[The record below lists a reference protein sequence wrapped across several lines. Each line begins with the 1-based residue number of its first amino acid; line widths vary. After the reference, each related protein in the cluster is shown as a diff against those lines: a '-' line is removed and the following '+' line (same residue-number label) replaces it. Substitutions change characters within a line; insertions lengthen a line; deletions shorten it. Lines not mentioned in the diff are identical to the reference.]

1 MHHVSPAPAL
11 TMMATQS
18 VPPAPYQDTPQ
29 MTATAQQPAKAQPV
43 HVAAP
48 AGGSAPVPGAA
59 TDPQTQL
66 EADKRAVYR
75 HPLFPLLTLLFEKC
89 EQATQGSECITSA
102 SFDVDIEN
110 FVHQQEQEHK
120 PFFSDDPELD
130 NLMVK
135 AIQVL
140 RIHLLE
146 LEKVNELCKDFCN
159 RYITCLKTKMHSD
172 NLLRND
178 LGGPYSPSQAS
189 LNLHPQEMLQSS
201 PAALPAASN
210 PPPGIVVPAAALPP
224 GNLAMSAGSSPSVP
238 GIFWETEKSKN
249 GGVSGSGS
257 PPPAPFPAGGALYQP
272 VTMVTSQGQVL
283 AQAIAPGALQ
293 IPNAQQVNLDLT
305 SLLDG
310 EDKKSKNKR
319 GVLPK
324 HATNIMRSWLF
335 QHLMHPY
342 PTEDEKRQI
351 AAQTNLTLLQVNN
364 WFINARRRILQPM
377 LDASNPDPAP
387 KAKKIKS
394 QHRPT
399 QRFWP
404 NSIAAGVLQQ
414 QGGNSG
420 TNPDGS
426 LGMDN
431 LQPLSSATATMAMQ
445 QAMLAAHDDS
455 LDGTEED
462 DEEEEEEDEMEEDEE
477 EEEELEEEP
486 GGALG
491 LDHSDSLE

>member
-11 TMMATQS
+11 TMMATQT
-18 VPPAPYQDTPQ
+18 VPPPPYQDTPQ
-29 MTATAQQPAKAQPV
+29 MTATAQQPSKAQPV
-43 HVAAP
+43 HLTTPAA
-48 AGGSAPVPGAA
+48 AANAPVSAA
-59 TDPQTQL
+59 AGDPQAQL

-178 LGGPYSPSQAS
+178 LGGPYSPNPSS
-189 LNLHPQEMLQSS
+189 ISLHPQEMLQSS
-201 PAALPAASN
+201 PAALPPASN

-224 GNLAMSAGSSPSVP
+224 GNLAMSAGS
-238 GIFWETEKSKN
+238 
-249 GGVSGSGS
+249 GS
-257 PPPAPFPAGGALYQP
+257 PAVPGGALYQP

-293 IPNAQQVNLDLT
+293 IPNAQVNLDLT

-420 TNPDGS
+420 TNPDDKEKMKGEQVMKMKRS
-426 LGMDN
+426 KEDEEK
-431 LQPLSSATATMAMQ
+431 

-455 LDGTEED
+455 LDGTEEEEE
-462 DEEEEEEDEMEEDEE
+462 DEEDEDEMEEEEE

-486 GGALG
+486 GGLPAAPGTDLG

>member
-1 MHHVSPAPAL
+1 MMQHVSPAPAL
-11 TMMATQS
+11 SMMATQS
-18 VPPAPYQDTPQ
+18 VPPPPYQESPQ
-29 MTATAQQPAKAQPV
+29 MTATAQQTAKAQPV
-43 HVAAP
+43 HLPASSAA
-48 AGGSAPVPGAA
+48 ANPVPGAPI
-59 TDPQTQL
+59 DPQAQL

-110 FVHQQEQEHK
+110 FVHQQEQERK
-120 PFFSDDPELD
+120 PFFSEDPELD

-178 LGGPYSPSQAS
+178 LGGPYSPNQAS
-189 LNLHPQEMLQSS
+189 NSLHTQDLLQNSPNAMSVLSNNPQ
-201 PAALPAASN
+201 
-210 PPPGIVVPAAALPP
+210 GIVVPSSALQQ
-224 GNLAMSAGSSPSVP
+224 SSLSMTTVN
-238 GIFWETEKSKN
+238 SSQV
-249 GGVSGSGS
+249 VS
-257 PPPAPFPAGGALYQP
+257 GGALYQP
-272 VTMVTSQGQVL
+272 VTMVTSQGQVVT
-283 AQAIAPGALQ
+283 QAIPQGAIQ
-293 IPNAQQVNLDLT
+293 IQNAQ
-305 SLLDG
+305 
-310 EDKKSKNKR
+310 
-319 GVLPK
+319 
-324 HATNIMRSWLF
+324 
-335 QHLMHPY
+335 HPY

-414 QGGNSG
+414 QGGLPG
-420 TNPDGS
+420 TNSDGS
-426 LGMDN
+426 VNLDN
-431 LQPLSSATATMAMQ
+431 LQSLSADTLSMQ
-445 QAMLAAHDDS
+445 QAMMAAHDDS
-455 LDGTEED
+455 LDGTEEED
-462 DEEEEEEDEMEEDEE
+462 DEEEMEEDD
-477 EEEELEEEP
+477 LEEDSEDLQTTNVSD
-486 GGALG
+486 LG
-491 LDHSDSLE
+491 LEQSDSLE

>member
-1 MHHVSPAPAL
+1 
-11 TMMATQS
+11 
-18 VPPAPYQDTPQ
+18 
-29 MTATAQQPAKAQPV
+29 MTATAQQTAKPQPV
-43 HVAAP
+43 HLPAA
-48 AGGSAPVPGAA
+48 SAAANPVPGAPI
-59 TDPQTQL
+59 DPQAQL

-120 PFFSDDPELD
+120 PFFSEDPELD

-178 LGGPYSPSQAS
+178 LGGPYSPNQPSNSIHTQD
-189 LNLHPQEMLQSS
+189 MLQIS
-201 PAALPAASN
+201 PNSMTGLSN
-210 PPPGIVVPAAALPP
+210 NPQGIVVPASALQQ
-224 GNLAMSAGSSPSVP
+224 GNISMTTVNSSQV
-238 GIFWETEKSKN
+238 
-249 GGVSGSGS
+249 VS
-257 PPPAPFPAGGALYQP
+257 GGALYQP
-272 VTMVTSQGQVL
+272 VTMVTSQGQVVT
-283 AQAIAPGALQ
+283 QAIPQGAIQ
-293 IPNAQQVNLDLT
+293 IQNAQVNLELT
-305 SLLDG
+305 SLLDS

-414 QGGNSG
+414 QGGLPG

-426 LGMDN
+426 VNMET
-431 LQPLSSATATMAMQ
+431 LQSLSSDSLTIQ
-445 QAMLAAHDDS
+445 QAMMAANDDS

-462 DEEEEEEDEMEEDEE
+462 EDEEEMEEDELE
-477 EEEELEEEP
+477 DDSEELQTTNVSD
-486 GGALG
+486 LG

>member
-1 MHHVSPAPAL
+1 
-11 TMMATQS
+11 
-18 VPPAPYQDTPQ
+18 
-29 MTATAQQPAKAQPV
+29 MTATAQTPSKAQAV
-43 HVAAP
+43 HI
-48 AGGSAPVPGAA
+48 SAPSAA
-59 TDPQTQL
+59 TSTPVPSAPIDPQAQL

-178 LGGPYSPSQAS
+178 LGGPYSPNQPSI
-189 LNLHPQEMLQSS
+189 NLHSQDLLQNSPNSMSGVSNNPQ
-201 PAALPAASN
+201 
-210 PPPGIVVPAAALPP
+210 GIVVPASALQQS
-224 GNLAMSAGSSPSVP
+224 NIAMTTVNSQV
-238 GIFWETEKSKN
+238 
-249 GGVSGSGS
+249 VS
-257 PPPAPFPAGGALYQP
+257 GGALYQP
-272 VTMVTSQGQVL
+272 VTMVTSQGQVVT
-283 AQAIAPGALQ
+283 QAIPQGAIQ
-293 IPNAQQVNLDLT
+293 IQNTQVNLDLT
-305 SLLDG
+305 SLLDN

-414 QGGNSG
+414 QAGTPG

-426 LGMDN
+426 INLDN
-431 LQPLSSATATMAMQ
+431 LQSLSSDNATMAMQ

-455 LDGTEED
+455 LDGTEEED
-462 DEEEEEEDEMEEDEE
+462 EDEMEEE
-477 EEEELEEEP
+477 EEEELEEE
-486 GGALG
+486 ADELQTTNVSDLG
-491 LDHSDSLE
+491 LEHSDSLE

>member
-1 MHHVSPAPAL
+1 
-11 TMMATQS
+11 MMATQN
-18 VPPAPYQDTPQ
+18 VPPPAYQDSPQ
-29 MTATAQQPAKAQPV
+29 NQENGVQHSVLGDEGSRSCYLPPPPPR
-43 HVAAP
+43 HAAP
-48 AGGSAPVPGAA
+48 ERLRLGQPFDLLGARISVELSGMGSPWFPFEHLEGPRPEPSLRTCCWQAQGRRLPG
-59 TDPQTQL
+59 PGS
-66 EADKRAVYR
+66 R

-172 NLLRND
+172 NLLRKD
-178 LGGPYSPSQAS
+178 LGGPYSPNQPSI
-189 LNLHPQEMLQSS
+189 NLHSQDLLQNSPNSMSGVSNNPQ
-201 PAALPAASN
+201 
-210 PPPGIVVPAAALPP
+210 GIVVPA
-224 GNLAMSAGSSPSVP
+224 S
-238 GIFWETEKSKN
+238 
-249 GGVSGSGS
+249 
-257 PPPAPFPAGGALYQP
+257 
-272 VTMVTSQGQVL
+272 
-283 AQAIAPGALQ
+283 ALQ
-293 IPNAQQVNLDLT
+293 QGNIAMTTVNSQVNLDLT
-305 SLLDG
+305 SLLDN

-364 WFINARRRILQPM
+364 C
-377 LDASNPDPAP
+377 NPDPAP

-414 QGGNSG
+414 QGGAPG

-426 LGMDN
+426 INLDN
-431 LQPLSSATATMAMQ
+431 LQSLSSDNATMAMQ
-445 QAMLAAHDDS
+445 QAMMAAHDDS
-455 LDGTEED
+455 LDGTEE
-462 DEEEEEEDEMEEDEE
+462 EEEDEMEEE
-477 EEEELEEEP
+477 EEEELEEE
-486 GGALG
+486 ADELQTTNVSDLG
-491 LDHSDSLE
+491 LEHSDSLE

>member
-1 MHHVSPAPAL
+1 MMQHVSPAPAL
-11 TMMATQS
+11 TMMATQN
-18 VPPAPYQDTPQ
+18 VPPPPYQETQQ
-29 MTATAQQPAKAQPV
+29 MTATAQPTAKAQAV
-43 HVAAP
+43 HIPASSVAANASVP
-48 AGGSAPVPGAA
+48 SAPV
-59 TDPQTQL
+59 DPQAQL

-120 PFFSDDPELD
+120 PFFSEDPELD

-178 LGGPYSPSQAS
+178 LGGPYSPNQSS
-189 LNLHPQEMLQSS
+189 ISLHPQDLLQSS
-201 PAALPAASN
+201 PNSISTVSG
-210 PPPGIVVPAAALPP
+210 PPQGIVVPAAALQQ
-224 GNLAMSAGSSPSVP
+224 GNIAMTTINSAQV
-238 GIFWETEKSKN
+238 
-249 GGVSGSGS
+249 VS
-257 PPPAPFPAGGALYQP
+257 GGALYQP
-272 VTMVTSQGQVL
+272 VAMVTSQGQVT
-283 AQAIAPGALQ
+283 QAVPQGA
-293 IPNAQQVNLDLT
+293 IQVNLDLT
-305 SLLDG
+305 SLLDS

-414 QGGNSG
+414 QGTLTSA
-420 TNPDGS
+420 NPDGS
-426 LGMDN
+426 VNMEN
-431 LQPLSSATATMAMQ
+431 LQSLSSDSATLAMQ
-445 QAMLAAHDDS
+445 QAMLAVHDDS
-455 LDGTEED
+455 LDGTED
-462 DEEEEEEDEMEEDEE
+462 EDEE
-477 EEEELEEEP
+477 EDMEEDDDLEDEEDLQTTNVSD
-486 GGALG
+486 LG
-491 LDHSDSLE
+491 LEHTDPLE

>member
-1 MHHVSPAPAL
+1 MMQHVSPAPAL

-18 VPPAPYQDTPQ
+18 VPPPPYQDSQQ

-43 HVAAP
+43 HITTPSAA
-48 AGGSAPVPGAA
+48 ANTPVPS
-59 TDPQTQL
+59 TPIDPQAQL

-178 LGGPYSPSQAS
+178 LGGPYSPNQPSI
-189 LNLHPQEMLQSS
+189 NLHPQDLLQNS
-201 PAALPAASN
+201 PNSMTAVANN
-210 PPPGIVVPAAALPP
+210 PQGIVVPASALQQ
-224 GNLAMSAGSSPSVP
+224 GNISMTTVNSQV
-238 GIFWETEKSKN
+238 
-249 GGVSGSGS
+249 VS
-257 PPPAPFPAGGALYQP
+257 GGALYQP
-272 VTMVTSQGQVL
+272 VTMVTSQGQMVT
-283 AQAIAPGALQ
+283 QAIPQGAIQ
-293 IPNAQQVNLDLT
+293 IQNTQ
-305 SLLDG
+305 
-310 EDKKSKNKR
+310 
-319 GVLPK
+319 
-324 HATNIMRSWLF
+324 
-335 QHLMHPY
+335 HPY

-414 QGGNSG
+414 QGGNPG

-426 LGMDN
+426 IIMDN
-431 LQPLSSATATMAMQ
+431 LQSLSSDTATIAMQ
-445 QAMLAAHDDS
+445 QAMMAAHDDS
-455 LDGTEED
+455 LDGTE
-462 DEEEEEEDEMEEDEE
+462 DEEEDDMEEEEE
-477 EEEELEEEP
+477 EEEELEEDNEELQTTNVSD
-486 GGALG
+486 LG
-491 LDHSDSLE
+491 LEHSDSLE

>member
-1 MHHVSPAPAL
+1 MGQGGPHGSSRGTSGPGPL
-11 TMMATQS
+11 THTS
-18 VPPAPYQDTPQ
+18 SLLSLQ
-29 MTATAQQPAKAQPV
+29 MTATAQAPSKAQAV
-43 HVAAP
+43 HLSTPSAA
-48 AGGSAPVPGAA
+48 ASTPVPTAPI
-59 TDPQTQL
+59 DPQAQL

-178 LGGPYSPSQAS
+178 LGGPYSPNQPSI
-189 LNLHPQEMLQSS
+189 NLHSQDLLQNSPNSMSGVSNNPQ
-201 PAALPAASN
+201 
-210 PPPGIVVPAAALPP
+210 GIVVPASALQQ
-224 GNLAMSAGSSPSVP
+224 GNIAMTTVNSQV
-238 GIFWETEKSKN
+238 
-249 GGVSGSGS
+249 VS
-257 PPPAPFPAGGALYQP
+257 GGALYQP
-272 VTMVTSQGQVL
+272 VTMVTSQGQVVT
-283 AQAIAPGALQ
+283 QAIPQGAIQ
-293 IPNAQQVNLDLT
+293 IQNTQVNLDLT
-305 SLLDG
+305 SLLDN

-414 QGGNSG
+414 QGGAPG

-426 LGMDN
+426 INLDN
-431 LQPLSSATATMAMQ
+431 LQSLSSDNATMAMQ
-445 QAMLAAHDDS
+445 QAMMAAHDDS
-455 LDGTEED
+455 LDGTEE
-462 DEEEEEEDEMEEDEE
+462 EEEDEMEEE
-477 EEEELEEEP
+477 EEEELEEE
-486 GGALG
+486 ADELQTTNVSDLG
-491 LDHSDSLE
+491 LEHSDSLE

>member
-1 MHHVSPAPAL
+1 MMQHVSPAPAL
-11 TMMATQS
+11 SMMATQS
-18 VPPAPYQDTPQ
+18 VPPPPPYQESPQQ
-29 MTATAQQPAKAQPV
+29 MTATAQQTAKAQPV
-43 HVAAP
+43 HLPASSAA
-48 AGGSAPVPGAA
+48 ANPVPGAPI
-59 TDPQTQL
+59 DPQAQL

-120 PFFSDDPELD
+120 PFFSEDPELD

-178 LGGPYSPSQAS
+178 LGGPYSPNQPSNSIHTQDLLQNSPNPLSGLSNNSQ
-189 LNLHPQEMLQSS
+189 
-201 PAALPAASN
+201 
-210 PPPGIVVPAAALPP
+210 GIVVPSSALQQS
-224 GNLAMSAGSSPSVP
+224 GLSMTTVNSSQV
-238 GIFWETEKSKN
+238 
-249 GGVSGSGS
+249 VS
-257 PPPAPFPAGGALYQP
+257 GGALYQP
-272 VTMVTSQGQVL
+272 VTMVTSQGQVVT
-283 AQAIAPGALQ
+283 QAIPQGAIQ
-293 IPNAQQVNLDLT
+293 IQNAQ
-305 SLLDG
+305 
-310 EDKKSKNKR
+310 
-319 GVLPK
+319 
-324 HATNIMRSWLF
+324 
-335 QHLMHPY
+335 HPY

-414 QGGNSG
+414 QGVLPG

-426 LGMDN
+426 VNIDN
-431 LQPLSSATATMAMQ
+431 LQSLSSDPLSMQ
-445 QAMLAAHDDS
+445 QAMMTAHDDS
-455 LDGTEED
+455 LDGTEE
-462 DEEEEEEDEMEEDEE
+462 EEDEE
-477 EEEELEEEP
+477 EEMEEDDLEEDSEDLQTTNVSD
-486 GGALG
+486 LG
-491 LDHSDSLE
+491 LEQSDSLE

>member
-1 MHHVSPAPAL
+1 MMQHVSPAPAL
-11 TMMATQS
+11 SMMATQS
-18 VPPAPYQDTPQ
+18 VPPPPYQESPQ
-29 MTATAQQPAKAQPV
+29 MTATAQQTAKAQPV
-43 HVAAP
+43 HHPASSAA
-48 AGGSAPVPGAA
+48 ANPVPGAPI
-59 TDPQTQL
+59 DPQAQL

-120 PFFSDDPELD
+120 PFFSEDPELD

-178 LGGPYSPSQAS
+178 LGGPYSPNQPSNSIHTQDLLQNSPNS
-189 LNLHPQEMLQSS
+189 LTGLSNNPQ
-201 PAALPAASN
+201 
-210 PPPGIVVPAAALPP
+210 GIVVPSSALQQ
-224 GNLAMSAGSSPSVP
+224 SSLSMTTVN
-238 GIFWETEKSKN
+238 SSQV
-249 GGVSGSGS
+249 VS
-257 PPPAPFPAGGALYQP
+257 GGALYQP
-272 VTMVTSQGQVL
+272 VAMVTSQGQVVT
-283 AQAIAPGALQ
+283 QAIPQGAIQ
-293 IPNAQQVNLDLT
+293 IQNAQ
-305 SLLDG
+305 
-310 EDKKSKNKR
+310 
-319 GVLPK
+319 
-324 HATNIMRSWLF
+324 
-335 QHLMHPY
+335 HPY

-414 QGGNSG
+414 QGVLPG

-426 LGMDN
+426 VNIDN
-431 LQPLSSATATMAMQ
+431 LQALSSDPLSMQ
-445 QAMLAAHDDS
+445 QAMMSAHDDS

-462 DEEEEEEDEMEEDEE
+462 EEEEEMEEDE
-477 EEEELEEEP
+477 LEEDSEDLQTTNVSD
-486 GGALG
+486 LG
-491 LDHSDSLE
+491 LEQSDSLE

>member
-1 MHHVSPAPAL
+1 MKEPAQSCRPTETSSSPDL
-11 TMMATQS
+11 
-18 VPPAPYQDTPQ
+18 
-29 MTATAQQPAKAQPV
+29 
-43 HVAAP
+43 
-48 AGGSAPVPGAA
+48 
-59 TDPQTQL
+59 
-66 EADKRAVYR
+66 R
-75 HPLFPLLTLLFEKC
+75 
-89 EQATQGSECITSA
+89 
-102 SFDVDIEN
+102 
-110 FVHQQEQEHK
+110 
-120 PFFSDDPELD
+120 
-130 NLMVK
+130 MVK

-178 LGGPYSPSQAS
+178 LGGPYSPNQPSI
-189 LNLHPQEMLQSS
+189 NLHSQDLLQNSPNSMSGVSNNPQ
-201 PAALPAASN
+201 
-210 PPPGIVVPAAALPP
+210 GIVVPASALQQ
-224 GNLAMSAGSSPSVP
+224 GNIAMTTVNSQV
-238 GIFWETEKSKN
+238 
-249 GGVSGSGS
+249 VS
-257 PPPAPFPAGGALYQP
+257 GGALYQP
-272 VTMVTSQGQVL
+272 VTMVTSQGQVVT
-283 AQAIAPGALQ
+283 QAIPQGAIQ
-293 IPNAQQVNLDLT
+293 IQNTQVNLDLT
-305 SLLDG
+305 SLLDN

-335 QHLMHPY
+335 QHLMPKALGSLCVHSGPIVLKNKHCSFPSSGSQALGCVHVLMNSRTTWAPHAYNSSSALPSFQHPY

-414 QGGNSG
+414 QGGTPG

-426 LGMDN
+426 INLDN
-431 LQPLSSATATMAMQ
+431 LQSLSSDNATMAMQ
-445 QAMLAAHDDS
+445 QAMMAAHDDS
-455 LDGTEED
+455 LDGTEEEDED
-462 DEEEEEEDEMEEDEE
+462 DMEEEEE
-477 EEEELEEEP
+477 EEEELEEE
-486 GGALG
+486 ADELQTTNVSDLG
-491 LDHSDSLE
+491 LEHSDSLE

>member
-1 MHHVSPAPAL
+1 MQHVPPAPAL

-18 VPPAPYQDTPQ
+18 VPPPSYQESQQ
-29 MTATAQQPAKAQPV
+29 MTGTTQQNSKAQQVHISASSTAGTTPV
-43 HVAAP
+43 SV
-48 AGGSAPVPGAA
+48 
-59 TDPQTQL
+59 TLDPQAQL
-66 EADKRAVYR
+66 ESDKRAVYR
-75 HPLFPLLTLLFEKC
+75 HPLFPLLALLFEKC

-110 FVHQQEQEHK
+110 FVHQQEQDHK
-120 PFFSDDPELD
+120 PFFSEDPELD

-172 NLLRND
+172 NLLI
-178 LGGPYSPSQAS
+178 
-189 LNLHPQEMLQSS
+189 
-201 PAALPAASN
+201 AALHCYQHFSSVLSVN
-210 PPPGIVVPAAALPP
+210 PSGIVVPACSLPQS
-224 GNLAMSAGSSPSVP
+224 NVTMTTINSQV
-238 GIFWETEKSKN
+238 
-249 GGVSGSGS
+249 VSGGT
-257 PPPAPFPAGGALYQP
+257 LYQP
-272 VTMVTSQGQVL
+272 VAMVTSQGQVL
-283 AQAIAPGALQ
+283 TQSLPQGTIQ
-293 IPNAQQVNLDLT
+293 IQNTQVNLDLS
-305 SLLDG
+305 SLLDSD
-310 EDKKSKNKR
+310 DKKSKNKR

-387 KAKKIKS
+387 KAKKMKS

-404 NSIAAGVLQQ
+404 DSIVAGVLQTH
-414 QGGNSG
+414 GPHSAGNSDSPLG
-420 TNPDGS
+420 LDG
-426 LGMDN
+426 
-431 LQPLSSATATMAMQ
+431 LQPLSSDSATLAMQ
-445 QAMLAAHDDS
+445 QAMLAGADDS
-455 LDGTEED
+455 MDGTEDDEE
-462 DEEEEEEDEMEEDEE
+462 DEEEEEEGMEEDEE
-477 EEEELEEEP
+477 EEEEEDSE
-486 GGALG
+486 GGRQLSG
-491 LDHSDSLE
+491 RRDMRLDHSEALE

>member
-1 MHHVSPAPAL
+1 
-11 TMMATQS
+11 
-18 VPPAPYQDTPQ
+18 PQ
-29 MTATAQQPAKAQPV
+29 MTATAQQPTKAQPV
-43 HVAAP
+43 HLTTPAAAANTP
-48 AGGSAPVPGAA
+48 VPAAGG
-59 TDPQTQL
+59 DPQAQL

-178 LGGPYSPSQAS
+178 LGGPYSPNPSS
-189 LNLHPQEMLQSS
+189 ISLHPQEMLQSS
-201 PAALPAASN
+201 PAALPPASN
-210 PPPGIVVPAAALPP
+210 PPPGIVVPAATLPP
-224 GNLAMSAGSSPSVP
+224 GNLAMSTGSSSPASRQWVLDAPRSARFFALIPLPFWVGFTHFLGCPSP
-238 GIFWETEKSKN
+238 FSTSSLPI
-249 GGVSGSGS
+249 
-257 PPPAPFPAGGALYQP
+257 PFP
-272 VTMVTSQGQVL
+272 S
-283 AQAIAPGALQ
+283 
-293 IPNAQQVNLDLT
+293 QVNLDLT

-426 LGMDN
+426 LSMDN

-455 LDGTEED
+455 LDGTEEEEE
-462 DEEEEEEDEMEEDEE
+462 DEEDEDEMEEEEE

-486 GGALG
+486 GGLPAAPGADLG

>member
-1 MHHVSPAPAL
+1 MMQHVSPAPAL
-11 TMMATQS
+11 SMMATQS
-18 VPPAPYQDTPQ
+18 VPPPPYQESPQ
-29 MTATAQQPAKAQPV
+29 MTATAQQTAKAQPV
-43 HVAAP
+43 HHPASSAA
-48 AGGSAPVPGAA
+48 ANPVPGAPI
-59 TDPQTQL
+59 DPQAQL

-120 PFFSDDPELD
+120 PFFSEDPELD

-178 LGGPYSPSQAS
+178 LGGPYSPNQPSNSIHTQDLLQNSPNS
-189 LNLHPQEMLQSS
+189 LSGLSNNPQ
-201 PAALPAASN
+201 
-210 PPPGIVVPAAALPP
+210 GIVVP
-224 GNLAMSAGSSPSVP
+224 SSTLQQSSLSMTTVN
-238 GIFWETEKSKN
+238 SSQV
-249 GGVSGSGS
+249 VS
-257 PPPAPFPAGGALYQP
+257 GGALYQP
-272 VTMVTSQGQVL
+272 VAMVTSQGQVVT
-283 AQAIAPGALQ
+283 QAIPQGAIQ
-293 IPNAQQVNLDLT
+293 IQNAQ
-305 SLLDG
+305 
-310 EDKKSKNKR
+310 
-319 GVLPK
+319 
-324 HATNIMRSWLF
+324 
-335 QHLMHPY
+335 HPY

-414 QGGNSG
+414 QGVLPG

-426 LGMDN
+426 VNLDN
-431 LQPLSSATATMAMQ
+431 LQSLSSDALSMQ
-445 QAMLAAHDDS
+445 QAMMSAHDDS

-462 DEEEEEEDEMEEDEE
+462 EEEEEEEMEEDE
-477 EEEELEEEP
+477 LEEDSEDLQTTNVSD
-486 GGALG
+486 LG
-491 LDHSDSLE
+491 LEQSDSLE

>member
-1 MHHVSPAPAL
+1 
-11 TMMATQS
+11 MMATQT
-18 VPPAPYQDTPQ
+18 VPPPPYQDTPQ
-29 MTATAQQPAKAQPV
+29 MTATAQQPTKAQPV
-43 HVAAP
+43 HLATPAA
-48 AGGSAPVPGAA
+48 ATNAPVPAA
-59 TDPQTQL
+59 AGDPQAQL

-178 LGGPYSPSQAS
+178 LGGPYSPNPSS
-189 LNLHPQEMLQSS
+189 ISLHP
-201 PAALPAASN
+201 
-210 PPPGIVVPAAALPP
+210 
-224 GNLAMSAGSSPSVP
+224 
-238 GIFWETEKSKN
+238 
-249 GGVSGSGS
+249 
-257 PPPAPFPAGGALYQP
+257 
-272 VTMVTSQGQVL
+272 
-283 AQAIAPGALQ
+283 
-293 IPNAQQVNLDLT
+293 QVNLDLT

-426 LGMDN
+426 LSVDN

-455 LDGTEED
+455 LDGTEEEEE
-462 DEEEEEEDEMEEDEE
+462 DEEDEDEMEEEEE

-486 GGALG
+486 GGLPAAPGTDLG

>member
-1 MHHVSPAPAL
+1 
-11 TMMATQS
+11 
-18 VPPAPYQDTPQ
+18 
-29 MTATAQQPAKAQPV
+29 MTATAQPPPKAQAV
-43 HVAAP
+43 HI
-48 AGGSAPVPGAA
+48 SAPSATASTPVPSAPI
-59 TDPQTQL
+59 DPQAQL

-178 LGGPYSPSQAS
+178 LGGPYSPNQPSI
-189 LNLHPQEMLQSS
+189 NLHSQDLLQNSPNSMSGVSNNPQ
-201 PAALPAASN
+201 
-210 PPPGIVVPAAALPP
+210 GIVVPASALQQ
-224 GNLAMSAGSSPSVP
+224 GNIAMTTVNSQV
-238 GIFWETEKSKN
+238 
-249 GGVSGSGS
+249 VS
-257 PPPAPFPAGGALYQP
+257 GGALYQP
-272 VTMVTSQGQVL
+272 VTMVTSQGQVVT
-283 AQAIAPGALQ
+283 QAIPQGAIQ
-293 IPNAQQVNLDLT
+293 IQNTQVNLDLT
-305 SLLDG
+305 SLLDN

-414 QGGNSG
+414 QGGAPG

-426 LGMDN
+426 INLDN
-431 LQPLSSATATMAMQ
+431 LQSLSSDNATMAMQ
-445 QAMLAAHDDS
+445 QAMMAAHDDS
-455 LDGTEED
+455 LDGTEEED
-462 DEEEEEEDEMEEDEE
+462 EDEMEEEE
-477 EEEELEEEP
+477 EEEELEEE
-486 GGALG
+486 ADELQTTNVSDLG
-491 LDHSDSLE
+491 LEHSDSLE

>member
-1 MHHVSPAPAL
+1 MMQHVSPAPAL
-11 TMMATQS
+11 TMMATQT
-18 VPPAPYQDTPQ
+18 VAPPPYQESQQ
-29 MTATAQQPAKAQPV
+29 MTATAQQTAKAQPV
-43 HVAAP
+43 HLPASSAA
-48 AGGSAPVPGAA
+48 ANPVPGAPI
-59 TDPQTQL
+59 DPQAQL

-120 PFFSDDPELD
+120 PFFSEDPELD

-178 LGGPYSPSQAS
+178 LGGPYSPNQPSNS
-189 LNLHPQEMLQSS
+189 LHTQDMLQSS
-201 PAALPAASN
+201 PNSMSSLSN
-210 PPPGIVVPAAALPP
+210 NPQGIVVPASALQQ
-224 GNLAMSAGSSPSVP
+224 GSLSMTSVN
-238 GIFWETEKSKN
+238 SSQV
-249 GGVSGSGS
+249 VS
-257 PPPAPFPAGGALYQP
+257 GGALYQP
-272 VTMVTSQGQVL
+272 VTMVTTQGQVVT
-283 AQAIAPGALQ
+283 QAIPQGALQ
-293 IPNAQQVNLDLT
+293 IQNAQ
-305 SLLDG
+305 
-310 EDKKSKNKR
+310 
-319 GVLPK
+319 
-324 HATNIMRSWLF
+324 
-335 QHLMHPY
+335 HPY

-414 QGGNSG
+414 QLPG

-426 LGMDN
+426 VNMEN
-431 LQPLSSATATMAMQ
+431 LQSLSSDALTMQ
-445 QAMLAAHDDS
+445 QAMMAAHDDS

-462 DEEEEEEDEMEEDEE
+462 EDDEDMEEDELE
-477 EEEELEEEP
+477 DDSEELQTTNVSD
-486 GGALG
+486 LG
-491 LDHSDSLE
+491 LEHSDSLE

>member
-1 MHHVSPAPAL
+1 H
-11 TMMATQS
+11 
-18 VPPAPYQDTPQ
+18 
-29 MTATAQQPAKAQPV
+29 
-43 HVAAP
+43 
-48 AGGSAPVPGAA
+48 
-59 TDPQTQL
+59 
-66 EADKRAVYR
+66 R

-178 LGGPYSPSQAS
+178 LGGPYSPNQPSNS
-189 LNLHPQEMLQSS
+189 PNSMSGVSNNPQ
-201 PAALPAASN
+201 
-210 PPPGIVVPAAALPP
+210 GIVVPASALQQ
-224 GNLAMSAGSSPSVP
+224 GNIAMTTV
-238 GIFWETEKSKN
+238 K
-249 GGVSGSGS
+249 
-257 PPPAPFPAGGALYQP
+257 GGALYQP
-272 VTMVTSQGQVL
+272 VTMVTSQGQVVT
-283 AQAIAPGALQ
+283 QAIPQGAIQ
-293 IPNAQQVNLDLT
+293 IQNTQRALKVNLDLT
-305 SLLDG
+305 SLLDN

-414 QGGNSG
+414 QGGTPG
-420 TNPDGS
+420 TNPDVNYVLSHAGS
-426 LGMDN
+426 INLDN
-431 LQPLSSATATMAMQ
+431 LQSLSSDNATMAMQ
-445 QAMLAAHDDS
+445 QVMMAAHDDS
-455 LDGTEED
+455 LDGTEEEDED
-462 DEEEEEEDEMEEDEE
+462 DMEEEEE
-477 EEEELEEEP
+477 EEEELEEE
-486 GGALG
+486 ADELQTTNVSDLG
-491 LDHSDSLE
+491 LEHSDSLE